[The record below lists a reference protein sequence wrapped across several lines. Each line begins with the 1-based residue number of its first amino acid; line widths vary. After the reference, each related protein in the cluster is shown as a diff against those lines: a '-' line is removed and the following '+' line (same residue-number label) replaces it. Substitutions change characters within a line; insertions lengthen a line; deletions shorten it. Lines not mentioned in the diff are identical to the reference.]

1 MANSTDTTRTK
12 LARFLST
19 KTGKKREEERANQ
32 PLAEVSEETA
42 AAQARYDK
50 TLRDQ
55 QHAWWTLAHKPLTP
69 TEQQGLVRVYTVC
82 TKLLN
87 EYWHDIPQPKSM
99 QNCWYGFDEVNS
111 VPRFD
116 HLDKKE
122 PVNEKRTTGKD
133 DSKSD
138 TEVP

>member
-1 MANSTDTTRTK
+1 MAKIKDQLANFLNTK
-12 LARFLST
+12 P
-19 KTGKKREEERANQ
+19 GKKREDQQ
-32 PLAEVSEETA
+32 PKTNLAEVSENTA

-50 TLRDQ
+50 TLKEQ
-55 QHAWWTLAHKPLTP
+55 QHAWWTLSHKPMTP

-122 PVNEKRTTGKD
+122 PVDEKCPTGKD